1 MTLIQGLKSYQSEVS
16 YLVVDHIIRSK
27 IVIECMVVKEV
38 ALNVPSLFEFLACTE
53 FEKVGHSSEKK
64 KRFRRRQLMSKET
77 GKMT

>member
-1 MTLIQGLKSYQSEVS
+1 MLRD
-16 YLVVDHIIRSK
+16 LVVDHIIRSK

-64 KRFRRRQLMSKET
+64 KV
-77 GKMT
+77 